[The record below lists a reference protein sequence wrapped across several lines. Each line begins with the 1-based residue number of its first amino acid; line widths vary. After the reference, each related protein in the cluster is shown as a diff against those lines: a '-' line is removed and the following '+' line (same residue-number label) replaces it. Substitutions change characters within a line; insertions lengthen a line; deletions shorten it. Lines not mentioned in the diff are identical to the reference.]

1 MGLNLSCLRLIVAIT
16 FLSAIV
22 ISCNKEEGEGG
33 ESTIKGRLV
42 CRTYDKDYRV
52 LQGESG
58 DADEDVYIIYG
69 DDSMAGDKVT
79 TSPDGYF
86 EFNYLQKGNYTLY
99 YYSDD
104 STKIS
109 TNQVAFHKN
118 ISIGSDGNTVDVG
131 NLLTYK
137 GVDIDEGTVTIRGY
151 VELTNYKS
159 DLSLEPNVGP
169 AQEQEVYLV
178 YENHITD
185 DIRVRTSFNGYY
197 EFKNVLKGTYIIY
210 AYTDDVLD
218 VVPNDMVYKK
228 VVVTE
233 DNQLV
238 EVATLKIDKK

>member
-1 MGLNLSCLRLIVAIT
+1 MNLNLRTLRQLLAIVS
-16 FLSAIV
+16 LSLIV

-42 CRTYDKDYRV
+42 CRTYDNDFRV
-52 LQGESG
+52 LQDESG
-58 DADEDVYIIYG
+58 DADEDIYIIYG
-69 DDSMAGDKVT
+69 DDSTPGDKVT

-104 STKIS
+104 SSKVTTS
-109 TNQVAFHKN
+109 QVAFRKN
-118 ISIGSDGNTVDVG
+118 ITIGSDGNTVDVG
-131 NLLTYK
+131 NLITYK
-137 GVDIDEGTVTIRGY
+137 GVDIDEGTSTIRGY
-151 VELTNYKS
+151 VELSNYKS

-197 EFKNVLKGTYIIY
+197 EFKNVLKGSYIIY
-210 AYTDDVLD
+210 AYTDDVFD

-233 DNQLV
+233 DKQLV